1 MNEKPAQARMKQ
13 LAEQVAE
20 AHRRVVEAH
29 ADEAASN

>member
-1 MNEKPAQARMKQ
+1 MNEKPAQARMK
-13 LAEQVAE
+13 QVAE